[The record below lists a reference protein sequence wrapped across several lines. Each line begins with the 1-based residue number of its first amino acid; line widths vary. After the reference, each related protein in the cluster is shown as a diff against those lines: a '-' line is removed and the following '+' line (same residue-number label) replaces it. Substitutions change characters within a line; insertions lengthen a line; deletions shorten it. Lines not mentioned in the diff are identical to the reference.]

1 MKVHLYLGIWAFRNG
16 LFERNNYRRALRQRL
31 REIASRVQQELDD
44 DRRAEPDNAGASN
57 S

>member
-16 LFERNNYRRALRQRL
+16 LFERNNYRHALRQRL

-44 DRRAEPDNAGASN
+44 DHRAEPDNAGASN